1 MRLRLR
7 LSPLGKCERS
17 AQNDDQQ
24 WVILPSSVI
33 CWCFLVF
40 VWKRIYTTV
49 NVKNLLDDM
58 TTRWTR
64 SLPQGAAA
72 GWCIK
77 YSKPDL
83 ILRLFSLLHPE
94 LWTLCSAPCWNCLML
109 KFNSCSPVTFAS
121 FHVSCR
127 VTSDRT
133 VLLRPAAVCHKCS
146 FGTDDLRWSCFQ
158 ECSRHTLSV
167 MTE

>member
-1 MRLRLR
+1 MMISSEWFCRPRSFVGVFSCLCENVFTRLWMWR
-7 LSPLGKCERS
+7 
-17 AQNDDQQ
+17 
-24 WVILPSSVI
+24 I
-33 CWCFLVF
+33 CWMIWRPGGPGLYH
-40 VWKRIYTTV
+40 KE
-49 NVKNLLDDM
+49 
-58 TTRWTR
+58 
-64 SLPQGAAA
+64 QHA

-158 ECSRHTLSV
+158 DCSRHTLSV

>member
-1 MRLRLR
+1 MWTIC
-7 LSPLGKCERS
+7 SEWWSAVSDSAVLGH
-17 AQNDDQQ
+17 
-24 WVILPSSVI
+24 L
-33 CWCFLVF
+33 LVF
-40 VWKRIYTTV
+40 SRVC
-49 NVKNLLDDM
+49 VKTYLHDCECEDSVGPG
-58 TTRWTR
+58 RYHKE
-64 SLPQGAAA
+64 QHA

-109 KFNSCSPVTFAS
+109 KFNSCSPVTVAS

>member
-1 MRLRLR
+1 MWTIC
-7 LSPLGKCERS
+7 SEWWSAVSDSAVLGH
-17 AQNDDQQ
+17 
-24 WVILPSSVI
+24 L
-33 CWCFLVF
+33 LVF
-40 VWKRIYTTV
+40 SRVC
-49 NVKNLLDDM
+49 VKTYLHDCECEDSVGPG
-58 TTRWTR
+58 RYHKE
-64 SLPQGAAA
+64 QHA

-83 ILRLFSLLHPE
+83 ILRLFSYLHPE
-94 LWTLCSAPCWNCLML
+94 LWTLCSAPCWNCLMSPRL
-109 KFNSCSPVTFAS
+109 SWAQFNSCSPVTVAS

>member
-1 MRLRLR
+1 MMISSEWFCRPRSFVGVFSCLCENVFTRLWMWR
-7 LSPLGKCERS
+7 
-17 AQNDDQQ
+17 
-24 WVILPSSVI
+24 I
-33 CWCFLVF
+33 CWMI
-40 VWKRIYTTV
+40 WRPGGPGRYHKE
-49 NVKNLLDDM
+49 
-58 TTRWTR
+58 
-64 SLPQGAAA
+64 QHA

-109 KFNSCSPVTFAS
+109 KFNSCSPVTVAS

-158 ECSRHTLSV
+158 DCSRHTLSV

>member
-1 MRLRLR
+1 MWTIC
-7 LSPLGKCERS
+7 SEWWSAVSDSAVLGHLFAFSRVCVKTYLHDCECE
-17 AQNDDQQ
+17 D
-24 WVILPSSVI
+24 SVGPGRYH
-33 CWCFLVF
+33 
-40 VWKRIYTTV
+40 KE
-49 NVKNLLDDM
+49 
-58 TTRWTR
+58 
-64 SLPQGAAA
+64 QHA